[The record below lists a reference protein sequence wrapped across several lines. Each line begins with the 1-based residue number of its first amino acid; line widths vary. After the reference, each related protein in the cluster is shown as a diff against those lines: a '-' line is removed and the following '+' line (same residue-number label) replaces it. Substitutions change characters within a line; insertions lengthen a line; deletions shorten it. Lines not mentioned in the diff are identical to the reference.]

1 MDTGESKTVAIK
13 ACQSCSGNL
22 LERDRFC
29 RWCGARQVE
38 PTLVID
44 SGAIECVSPTVRL
57 IEQVSPTEAFR
68 PVSGPLA
75 RAVARAVAASE
86 REHLSSRLARRFLL
100 ALISMPIWLIIVLLS
115 PIDAYFVAK
124 AVTRS

>member
-1 MDTGESKTVAIK
+1 MNTEESKTVAIK
-13 ACQSCSGNL
+13 TCHACGGSL

-29 RWCGARQVE
+29 RWCSARQVE
-38 PTLVID
+38 PTLIID
-44 SGAIECVSPTVRL
+44 SGAIECVSPTVPL
-57 IEQVSPTEAFR
+57 IEAVSPTESFR

-75 RAVARAVAASE
+75 RAVARGVAAAE
-86 REHLSSRLARRFLL
+86 RGHLSSRLARRCVL